1 MAKKIELDR
10 LDLDVDDLLDLE
22 DIKSELSEEA
32 DSSSSDISEFFFVR
46 QIHHPDRVVDL
57 LHRVN

>member
-32 DSSSSDISEFFFVR
+32 DSSSSDISEFFLCVKSII
-46 QIHHPDRVVDL
+46 QTV
-57 LHRVN
+57 